1 MTNNSTRHE
10 FQVGY
15 ATAPCR
21 LALTGEQIE
30 RLERALEAFENPFLL
45 GALAAVNIEPFV
57 SIPVSRLPPG
67 ATRAVTSSA
76 TWVFGAPVDIGDP
89 LVVQTRVVGHRISGG
104 REFVDLETAAKL
116 ESGAHVLSVGVS
128 LSWKLRQDLDSVFDR
143 QSMPRTNDD
152 IQDSRSLTWSS
163 PLKRSAVSALFEA
176 RPDLEMNPHASQE
189 AARTYGFPSL
199 LVSAPHLGC
208 LIMAGLFNSG
218 PQPGTE
224 VSLHFLKPVLAGDE
238 IALERLAL
246 DKRRDIVRLW
256 SRSQNVAS
264 LCVKGTITRNG
275 I

>member
-10 FQVGY
+10 FRVGY

-21 LALTGEQIE
+21 LALTGERID
-30 RLERALEAFENPFLL
+30 RLERALEAFEKPFLV

-57 SIPVSRLPPG
+57 NIPVSRLPPG

-76 TWVFGAPVDIGDP
+76 TWVFGAPIEIGDP

-116 ESGAHVLSVGVS
+116 ESGASVLSVNVS
-128 LSWKLRQDLDSVFDR
+128 LSWKLRQELDSVFDR
-143 QSMPRTNDD
+143 QTIPRTNED
-152 IQDSRSLTWSS
+152 IQDSRSLTWSP
-163 PLKRSAVSALFEA
+163 PLKRAAVAALFEA
-176 RPDLEMNPHASQE
+176 CADLEMNPHASQE
-189 AARTYGFPSL
+189 AARIYGFPSL

-208 LIMAGLFNSG
+208 LIMAGLFNG
-218 PQPGTE
+218 VPQPGTE

-238 IALERLAL
+238 IALESSVL
-246 DKRRDIVRLW
+246 DERQDTVRLW
-256 SRSQNVAS
+256 SRSHNVPS
-264 LCVKGTITRNG
+264 LCVKGTVTRNG

>member
-10 FQVGY
+10 FRVGY

-30 RLERALEAFENPFLL
+30 RLERALGAFEKPFLP

-57 SIPVSRLPPG
+57 NIPVSRLPPG

-76 TWVFGAPVDIGDP
+76 TWIFGAPIEIGDP

-116 ESGAHVLSVGVS
+116 ESGAPVLSVSVS
-128 LSWKLRQDLDSVFDR
+128 LSWKLRQELDSVFDR
-143 QSMPRTNDD
+143 QSKPRSDED

-189 AARTYGFPSL
+189 AARIYGFPSL

-208 LIMAGLFNSG
+208 LIMAGFFNG
-218 PQPGTE
+218 VPQPGTE

-238 IALERLAL
+238 IALERSVL
-246 DKRRDIVRLW
+246 DERHDTVRLW
-256 SRSQNVAS
+256 SRSHNVPS
-264 LCVKGTITRNG
+264 LCVKGTVTRNG